1 MLSLVRLER
10 KQTNSSNPFRIRIFL
25 FLSYSSGIETINS
38 RAPAPIPDQNGQSVY
53 PFSDQNGAKPFP
65 MGRHIV
71 SYLIYSSYKG
81 VHPPPEQNNGK
92 EMYKKVCFTCKVAF
106 LLIRLF
112 FAVLQCCLRR
122 LALHDFIFCL
132 NEL

>member
-81 VHPPPEQNNGK
+81 VHPHQSK
-92 EMYKKVCFTCKVAF
+92 TTAKKFTKKCASRAKLLFCLLDCFLPFSSVAF
-106 LLIRLF
+106 
-112 FAVLQCCLRR
+112 A
-122 LALHDFIFCL
+122 A
-132 NEL
+132 